1 MLTNETISKLNEMHL
16 GTMAAGFA
24 AQLTDSQFHALSFEE
39 RFSILVDAEWSAR
52 KSNRLTKLIKKAGY
66 SAPGAS
72 IEDISFL
79 PERKLD
85 QAQILRL
92 ASCTYIR
99 EAQNVIILGAT
110 GTGKTYLACAL
121 GLVANRHF
129 YEVKYIRLPD
139 LLVEITMARA
149 TNTYQD
155 LMKRYK
161 KVPLLILDEWLLYS
175 LKETEA
181 RDLLELVEA
190 RNKVSSTIFCSQFD
204 VNEWHA
210 SLYDPTMA
218 DAICDRIVYNA
229 HTIKIEGDSMRKRA
243 AIAE

>member
-92 ASCTYIR
+92 ASCAFIR

-121 GLVANRHF
+121 GMAANRTIMRSNIF
-129 YEVKYIRLPD
+129 VSRIFWLRL
-139 LLVEITMARA
+139 L
-149 TNTYQD
+149 
-155 LMKRYK
+155 
-161 KVPLLILDEWLLYS
+161 WLGQPIH
-175 LKETEA
+175 T
-181 RDLLELVEA
+181 
-190 RNKVSSTIFCSQFD
+190 
-204 VNEWHA
+204 
-210 SLYDPTMA
+210 
-218 DAICDRIVYNA
+218 RI
-229 HTIKIEGDSMRKRA
+229 
-243 AIAE
+243 

>member
-16 GTMAAGFA
+16 GTMAVGFA
-24 AQLTDSQFHALSFEE
+24 AQLTDPQFQSLSFEE

-92 ASCTYIR
+92 ASCSYIR

-121 GLVANRHF
+121 GMAANRTIMRSNIF
-129 YEVKYIRLPD
+129 VFRIFWLRL
-139 LLVEITMARA
+139 L
-149 TNTYQD
+149 
-155 LMKRYK
+155 
-161 KVPLLILDEWLLYS
+161 WLGQPIH
-175 LKETEA
+175 T
-181 RDLLELVEA
+181 
-190 RNKVSSTIFCSQFD
+190 
-204 VNEWHA
+204 
-210 SLYDPTMA
+210 
-218 DAICDRIVYNA
+218 RI
-229 HTIKIEGDSMRKRA
+229 
-243 AIAE
+243 